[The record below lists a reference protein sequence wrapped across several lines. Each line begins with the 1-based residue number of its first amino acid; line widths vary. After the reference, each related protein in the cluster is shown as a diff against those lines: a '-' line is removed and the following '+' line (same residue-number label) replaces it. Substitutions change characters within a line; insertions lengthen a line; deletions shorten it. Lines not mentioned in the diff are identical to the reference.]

1 VQRILTILLVIVL
14 FGIGVYAIG
23 GGFAEART
31 PYQLPAD
38 PLFTAIL
45 MGALV
50 SIVVLIGALGGGLAF
65 ASTWVTAQL
74 SKDNPGASSGPKAS
88 PGTPNPYV
96 PWYSYKA
103 TPENAETRQWIIGS
117 VIGLALLLA
126 IMIARG
132 GLTPLF
138 KLAREFTLTQWLIAG
153 GIVVAIIGG
162 IVVVGAGLAF
172 WVSRTTEEKAKVA
185 GAGPMWPSAELATLP
200 ARFMA
205 PVESARNMTFLDK
218 ALIGLDVLLVLT
230 IVGIVVVWVVPA
242 FSQIGAVDAVRFPPV
257 APVAEAATAA
267 PAAASGSSDELKKE
281 FAALPPG
288 NADAAKSAFAVLP
301 CASCHSLTPDVV
313 VVGPSLAGMGAR
325 AASHRPGYSAELYI
339 YESITNPGAYV
350 MNGFS
355 DGLMPKNF
363 KDILTPQQIADLVA
377 YLSSLK

>member
-1 VQRILTILLVIVL
+1 MQRILTILLMIVL
-14 FGIGVYAIG
+14 FGIGAYAIG
-23 GGFAEART
+23 GGFAEAHT

-45 MGALV
+45 IGAVV
-50 SIVVLIGALGGGLAF
+50 SIVVLTLALGGGLAF

-74 SKDNPGASSGPKAS
+74 SKDNAGASSGPKAS
-88 PGTPNPYV
+88 PDTPNAYV

-132 GLTPLF
+132 GLASLGRSFELPYFL
-138 KLAREFTLTQWLIAG
+138 LIAG
-153 GIVVAIIGG
+153 GIVAAIIGG

-172 WVSRTTEEKAKVA
+172 WVRRTTEEKAKVA
-185 GAGPMWPSAELATLP
+185 GAGPMWPSAELAALP

-205 PVESARNMTFLDK
+205 PMESVRNMTFLDK

-242 FSQIGAVDAVRFPPV
+242 LSQIGAVDAVLFPAA

-267 PAAASGSSDELKKE
+267 PAAASGPSDELKKE
-281 FAALPPG
+281 LAALPPG
-288 NADAAKSAFAVLP
+288 NADAAESAFAVLP

-313 VVGPSLAGMGAR
+313 VVGPSLAGMGMR
-325 AASHRPGYSAELYI
+325 AASRRPGYSPELYM
-339 YESITNPGAYV
+339 YESIITPGAYV
-350 MNGFS
+350 VNGFS